1 MTITI
6 SRQSPLEHRIPPPVM
21 FLAVAAGMGIAAWFL
36 PPSGLA
42 GAPSQFLAAAFF
54 LLAGLSG
61 PPAIT
66 TFRRNATT
74 IDPVNIDRASTL
86 VTTGIYRWTRNPM
99 YLSMTSLLASL
110 AAFAAQPVLVLGPVF
125 FVWFITRYQI
135 VPEERV
141 MRQRFGAAYD
151 AYAARV
157 RRWL

>member
-1 MTITI
+1 MTIAI
-6 SRQSPLEHRIPPPVM
+6 NRQSQLEHRIPPPAV
-21 FLAVAAGMGIAAWFL
+21 FLAVAVGMAGAAWFM

-42 GAPSQFLAAAFF
+42 GPATQVLAAVLFV
-54 LLAGLSG
+54 LAGFIG
-61 PPAIT
+61 PPAVLS
-66 TFRRNATT
+66 FRRNATT

-99 YLSMTSLLASL
+99 YLSMATLLTSLAVFSALPAL
-110 AAFAAQPVLVLGPVF
+110 ILGPVF

-141 MRQRFGAAYD
+141 MQLRFGAAYD
-151 AYAARV
+151 DYRARV